1 MAKIVWVHLKEIQ
14 NYLICNYLLSRKFF
28 LKSKVNEKLVCRG
41 GKKLNYMII
50 CRTFNFEFSSYKLLS
65 YRRRQIDLLWKGQR
79 SVDVTKC
86 QHYTTQFWRRKK
98 KIKSQPL
105 VYALLLYFIEE
116 LNWGHKEVDIGS
128 LLANQTVFE
137 YKCLRSVYSW
147 GRRELG
153 LLNSSFCYM
162 WGGFQ
167 VRQKY
172 FFCLFRWYFETSS
185 VCEKNYKIFFSL
197 SIITKVFF
205 VYEVWN
211 FYF

>member
-1 MAKIVWVHLKEIQ
+1 MLPSVNIT
-14 NYLICNYLLSRKFF
+14 LLS
-28 LKSKVNEKLVCRG
+28 SEEG
-41 GKKLNYMII
+41 
-50 CRTFNFEFSSYKLLS
+50 
-65 YRRRQIDLLWKGQR
+65 
-79 SVDVTKC
+79 
-86 QHYTTQFWRRKK
+86 KK

-162 WGGFQ
+162 
-167 VRQKY
+167 
-172 FFCLFRWYFETSS
+172 
-185 VCEKNYKIFFSL
+185 
-197 SIITKVFF
+197 
-205 VYEVWN
+205 
-211 FYF
+211 

>member
-1 MAKIVWVHLKEIQ
+1 
-14 NYLICNYLLSRKFF
+14 
-28 LKSKVNEKLVCRG
+28 
-41 GKKLNYMII
+41 MII

-116 LNWGHKEVDIGS
+116 LNGGHKEVDIGS

-147 GRRELG
+147 RRRELG
-153 LLNSSFCYM
+153 LLNSSFCYI
-162 WGGFQ
+162 WEVLR
-167 VRQKY
+167 VRHAEIFLSFVPVIFRDQ
-172 FFCLFRWYFETSS
+172 FCLW
-185 VCEKNYKIFFSL
+185 KKL
-197 SIITKVFF
+197 
-205 VYEVWN
+205 
-211 FYF
+211 